1 MDSMVAFGRS
11 MIQLMWVQICAGSK
25 MNVRPLRPISV
36 SAAKHEP
43 LVIDWQA
50 NYERAM
56 AGRSADIPRGSEES
70 SIPLVPVQEAAPKKG
85 RVPVK
90 EAAEMLGVTVNTIV
104 NWVKKGKISGEMV
117 RQSQSG
123 HGKARWMVDLDKMG
137 DIVKADGFAKGDGRV
152 YTVKAVH
159 YSNRDG
165 RWCPMGNFTTYAEAE
180 KHMKMLAADDPT
192 HAYTFEVVQM
202 R

>member
-11 MIQLMWVQICAGSK
+11 MVQLMWVQICAESK
-25 MNVRPLRPISV
+25 MNVRPLRPTSV
-36 SAAKHEP
+36 PAAKHEP

-70 SIPLVPVQEAAPKKG
+70 SIPLVPVQDVPTSGRVTIREAASILHVSYNVIRRWIELGK
-85 RVPVK
+85 VSVVK
-90 EAAEMLGVTVNTIV
+90 EQRSHS
-104 NWVKKGKISGEMV
+104 KKPVQTMDIDELKQMHDRYERGEEDM
-117 RQSQSG
+117 
-123 HGKARWMVDLDKMG
+123 D
-137 DIVKADGFAKGDGRV
+137 RV

-159 YSNRDG
+159 KSAKGG
-165 RWCPMGNFTTYAEAE
+165 RWCPMGKFSTYAEAE
-180 KHMKMLAADDPT
+180 EHMKMLAADDPT

>member
-1 MDSMVAFGRS
+1 MNSMVAFGRS

-25 MNVRPLRPISV
+25 MNVRPLRPASV
-36 SAAKHEP
+36 PAAKHKP

-70 SIPLVPVQEAAPKKG
+70 SIPLVPVQDAAPKKG
-85 RVPVK
+85 IVPVK
-90 EAAEMLGVTVNTIV
+90 EAAEILGVTVNTIT
-104 NWVKKGKISGEMV
+104 NWVKKGKISGELV
-117 RQSQSG
+117 RIPG
-123 HGKARWMVDLDKMG
+123 HSREKWLVDPEEARRYKDGK
-137 DIVKADGFAKGDGRV
+137 RV

-159 YSNRDG
+159 HSNRSG
-165 RWCPMGNFTTYAEAE
+165 RWCPMGEFKTYAEAE
-180 KHMKMLAADDPT
+180 EHMKMLMADDPT